1 MNVILFLKDRL
12 KKIEEQSIEIE
23 KRLNKEEL
31 LKKNDKNNK
40 K

>member
-23 KRLNKEEL
+23 KNLKKKGLLNKDE
-31 LKKNDKNNK
+31 KNNK

>member
-1 MNVILFLKDRL
+1 MNVIIFLKDRL

-23 KRLNKEEL
+23 KKLKKEGL

>member
-23 KRLNKEEL
+23 KRLKKEGL

>member
-1 MNVILFLKDRL
+1 MNVISFLKDRL

-23 KRLNKEEL
+23 KN
-31 LKKNDKNNK
+31 LKKKGLVKKNEKNNK

>member
-23 KRLNKEEL
+23 KRLKKEEL